1 MCIRDSYEVCAT
13 DGQICDLPT
22 EEMGID
28 PDTFVPKFRLTDR
41 GRDAL
46 KRIRPLIPEAKTV
59 YLATETSA
67 AGESLAAQLASRL
80 RLKHYRRIHL
90 TSLTLSLIHIYRS
103 QIEAYCKKH
112 GLTPPNDAQFHQLA
126 KSKQAN
132 PNGCELCDGRCV

>member
-1 MCIRDSYEVCAT
+1 MPSEPASNERQVRPFRRFSPVKINAMKELPSPLIIVDSPAVAERLRHILGSDYEVCAT

-67 AGESLAAQLASRL
+67 AGESLAAQL
-80 RLKHYRRIHL
+80 
-90 TSLTLSLIHIYRS
+90 
-103 QIEAYCKKH
+103 
-112 GLTPPNDAQFHQLA
+112 
-126 KSKQAN
+126 
-132 PNGCELCDGRCV
+132 RCV